1 MSTAAGTGR
10 GREKNCFIA
19 NSDKSCICDSL
30 SGLWQ
35 FGFLSQ
41 MWTFD
46 DSSYIVRL
54 AGAMFDLTTLNMKI
68 PLLGKSKYMSS
79 LTPNPLSIYAS
90 VTSDDF

>member
-1 MSTAAGTGR
+1 MSTAAGAGR

-35 FGFLSQ
+35 FGFLSL

-46 DSSYIVRL
+46 DTSYIVRL
-54 AGAMFDLTTLNMKI
+54 AGAIFDLTTLNMKI
-68 PLLGKSKYMSS
+68 PLLEKSKYVKPDSKS
-79 LTPNPLSIYAS
+79 FIDLCFSN
-90 VTSDDF
+90 SDDF